1 MKIDLFCHILPPK
14 YFDRMTAVSTRGAYM
29 QKRVRGIPAMVD
41 LDERFRMMDLF
52 DDYRQVLSLAA
63 PPIEA
68 LGSPGQTPELARLAN
83 DTMAE
88 TVTRHRDRFPGFIA
102 SVPMNNPEATVREID
117 RAIGELGAAG
127 IQIFTNVNGRPL
139 DDPDFLPVFQRMA
152 EIGRPIWMH
161 PTRAGSFADYATEE
175 KSKYELWWTF
185 GWPYETSVAMA
196 RLVFAGYF
204 DRWPGLQI
212 ITHHMGGMIPYF
224 AGRIGPGLDQ
234 LGARTDD
241 EDLTVYLKRLKQR
254 PYDYFKMFYADTAL
268 FGARD
273 AMECG
278 LRFFGVDRVVFAS
291 DFPFDPEKGTF
302 NIRETIKDIDGL
314 PISEADRKQIYE
326 GNARRLLRLGGNGA

>member
-1 MKIDLFCHILPPK
+1 MKIDLFCHILPPR
-14 YFDRMTAVSTRGAYM
+14 YFERMTTVSTRGAYM
-29 QKRVRGIPAMVD
+29 QKRVRGIRAMVD

-52 DDYRQVLSLAA
+52 DDYVQVLSLAA

-68 LGSPGQTPELARLAN
+68 LGSPEQTPDLAKLAN

-88 TVTRHRDRFPGFIA
+88 TVARHPDRFPGFIA
-102 SVPMNNPEATVREID
+102 SVPMNNPEATLREID
-117 RAIGELGAAG
+117 RAIAELGAAG
-127 IQIFTNVNGRPL
+127 IQIFTNVSGRPL
-139 DDPDFLPVFQRMA
+139 DEPDFVPVFQRMA
-152 EIGRPIWMH
+152 EIARPIWIH
-161 PTRAGSFADYATEE
+161 PTRTGSFADYRTEE
-175 KSKYELWWTF
+175 KSKFELWWTF

-241 EDLTVYLKRLKQR
+241 EDLTVYLQRLKKR
-254 PYDYFKMFYADTAL
+254 PYDYFKMFFADTAL
-268 FGARD
+268 FGAPH

-278 LRFFGVDRVVFAS
+278 LKFFGVEQVVFAS

-314 PISEADRKQIYE
+314 PISAAERQQIYE
-326 GNARRLLRLGGNGA
+326 GNARNLLGGIRG

>member
-1 MKIDLFCHILPPK
+1 MKIDLFCHILPPA
-14 YFDRMTAVSTRGAYM
+14 YFDRMITVSTRGAYM
-29 QKRVRGIPAMVD
+29 QKRVRGIPAIVD

-52 DDYRQVLSLAA
+52 GDYVQVLSLAA

-68 LGSPGQTPELARLAN
+68 LAAPAESPQLAQLAN
-83 DTMAE
+83 DTMAD
-88 TVTRHRDRFPGFIA
+88 TVRRHPGRFPGFIA
-102 SVPMNNPEATVREID
+102 SVPMNNPDATVREID
-117 RAIGELGAAG
+117 RAVTDLGAAG

-139 DDPDFLPVFQRMA
+139 DEPDFSPVFQRMA
-152 EIGRPIWMH
+152 EIDRPIWVH
-161 PTRAGSFADYATEE
+161 PTRTGSFADYAAETQ
-175 KSKYELWWTF
+175 SKYELWWTF

-204 DRWPGLQI
+204 DRWPGLQV

-241 EDLTVYLKRLKQR
+241 EDLTVYLKRLKKR
-254 PYDYFKMFYADTAL
+254 PYDYFKMFFADTAL
-268 FGARD
+268 FGARH

-278 LRFFGVDRVVFAS
+278 LNFFGVDRVVFAS

-314 PISEADRKQIYE
+314 PISAAARQQIYE
-326 GNARRLLRLGGNGA
+326 GNARKLLRMPPK

>member
-1 MKIDLFCHILPPK
+1 MKIDLFCHILPPA
-14 YFDRMTAVSTRGAYM
+14 YFERMTAVATRGAYM

-52 DDYRQVLSLAA
+52 EDYVQVLSLAA

-68 LGSPGQTPELARLAN
+68 LGSPAQTPDLAKLAN

-88 TVTRHRDRFPGFIA
+88 TVAAHPDRFPGFVA
-102 SVPMNNPEATVREID
+102 SVPMNNPEATLREID
-117 RAIGELGAAG
+117 RAVNDLGAAG
-127 IQIFTNVNGRPL
+127 IQIFTNVSGRPL
-139 DDPDFLPVFQRMA
+139 DHPDFLPVFQRMA
-152 EIGRPIWMH
+152 ELGRPVWMH
-161 PTRAGSFADYATEE
+161 PTRGAAFADYRTEE
-175 KSKYELWWTF
+175 QSKFELWWVF

-212 ITHHMGGMIPYF
+212 VTHHMGGMIPYF

-241 EDLTVYLKRLKQR
+241 EDLTVYLTRLQKR
-254 PYDYFKMFYADTAL
+254 PYDYFKMFFADTAL
-268 FGARD
+268 FGARA

-278 LRFFGVDRVVFAS
+278 LKFFGIDQVVFAS

-314 PISEADRKQIYE
+314 PISAAERQQIYE
-326 GNARRLLRLGGNGA
+326 GNARRLLQR